1 MSLVGEPRVN
11 HAVERDAVPGQLA
24 VRFNKVPKASARLGR
39 GVGGRHSAAGASGR
53 EDRCSEYAELG
64 DGRPPCLNI
73 DHPDLEKDS
82 YKTHSNLS
90 ERFQILVA
98 SAPQRSCM
106 AWQTGQAD
114 PRSKLRVPL
123 PAPTSQRIGSF
134 EKSKGRGTLSARKL
148 SRFRMANF
156 RLVFIQ
162 LYRWFPSILK
172 ALTITGP
179 PAQSRQ
185 QR

>member
-1 MSLVGEPRVN
+1 VSLVGEPRVN

-98 SAPQRSCM
+98 SAPQRSCT

-114 PRSKLRVPL
+114 PRSKLRLWRELSKPKYKAFDLASALL
-123 PAPTSQRIGSF
+123 PRKRRAYLNALSITTGV
-134 EKSKGRGTLSARKL
+134 SK
-148 SRFRMANF
+148 
-156 RLVFIQ
+156 
-162 LYRWFPSILK
+162 
-172 ALTITGP
+172 
-179 PAQSRQ
+179 
-185 QR
+185 